1 MEKYHYSSTERNLLE
16 NMEMPFAI
24 YQFIDHRVV
33 TLILSN
39 GFLKLFGY
47 EDRNAAYYD
56 MDNNMYKDT
65 HPDDVARI
73 ADQAVRFATEEEP
86 YEVIYRSQDRR
97 HGGYR
102 VIHAMG
108 EHTYTDSG
116 VRLAHIWYTDEGK
129 YNEGAL
135 MNGMDFMTP
144 LSTALHKE
152 SLLENYHYDILTGL
166 PNMTYFFELA
176 SAGRDAMLER
186 GQDPVLL
193 FIDFSGMKYYN
204 ENQGFQE
211 GDRLLRAAADVLVK
225 HFSNENCSR
234 LGQDHFAAFTE
245 EAGLEEKLESIIS
258 EATKLNNQKSLP
270 IRIGITRYRTDPVD
284 VSGACDR
291 AKIAC
296 DSIRATYASGFAYY
310 DNTLRDEAETGRYI
324 ITNLDKALE
333 NRWIKVY
340 YQPIVRAVN
349 GKVCEEEALA
359 RWKDPE
365 RGLLSPAVFIPIL
378 EEAGLIYQVDL
389 YVLEEALR
397 KLQYLEKRGIPVVP
411 QSINLS
417 RSDFDACD
425 IVEEIRKRVDG
436 AGISRNMITIEITES
451 IIGSDPGFIKSQI
464 VKFRELG
471 FPVWMDDFGSGY
483 SSLEV
488 LEQFPFDL
496 IKLDMGFIRRVSEDE
511 ASRVIITQ
519 LVRMINAVGIDTVCE
534 GVETEAQVAFLR
546 EIGCSKLQGYYY
558 SRPIPLDE
566 ILERS
571 KDGFR
576 IGLEDARESAY
587 YDALGRFNLHDL
599 AVLGEKDAGG
609 LKNISD
615 TVPMAIMEV
624 KDGTICYSRSNKAYR
639 DLILKHY
646 GFDIGDGKADVSI
659 YLSTAFNQAVSQI
672 TETNSRSFFDE
683 ELPDG
688 YRIYSFLR
696 YIGTNPVTGKK
707 AVAEVILSTL
717 NYEEGT
723 TYEEIARALAAD
735 YYNIFYVNI
744 ENDDYIEYSS
754 LVGREEIAEEYH
766 GTNFFSKAREDAAK
780 RIHPADRD
788 RVIGDLTKETIM
800 KEIDQNG
807 SFTRTYRLLDAA
819 EPFYVNMKILRL
831 RPDANHIII
840 GISNVDSQMKQQA
853 AFERIR
859 NEQIAYARIAALSG
873 NYIVL
878 YTIDPVTDRYFEY
891 STTSDFDSLGIS
903 KEGDHFFA
911 DAAENAKTHI
921 YSEDLPMHME
931 TFSKENILA
940 GIRNNGIFSMDYRL
954 MIKGEPVP
962 VSLRAAIVEEEG
974 KERMILGIVRKE
986 IIDFENEEP
995 VYYAAF

>member
-1 MEKYHYSSTERNLLE
+1 MDKYHYSSTERNLLE
-16 NMEMPFAI
+16 NMEVPFAI

-47 EDRNAAYYD
+47 EDRNTAYYD
-56 MDNNMYKDT
+56 MDKNMYKDT

-86 YEVIYRSQDRR
+86 YEVIYRSKD
-97 HGGYR
+97 HKSGGYR

-108 EHTYTDSG
+108 KHTYTDSG
-116 VRLAHIWYTDEGK
+116 ERLAHIWYTDEGE
-129 YNEGAL
+129 YNDGASLTGTDL
-135 MNGMDFMTP
+135 MIP

-176 SAGRDAMLER
+176 SAGRDAMLR
-186 GQDPVLL
+186 DGKDPVLL
-193 FIDFSGMKYYN
+193 FVDFSGMKYYN
-204 ENQGFQE
+204 ENHGFQE
-211 GDRLLRAAADVLVK
+211 GDRLLRAAADVLIK

-234 LGQDHFAAFTE
+234 LGQDHFAAFTD
-245 EAGLEEKLESIIS
+245 EAGLEEKLEAIIS
-258 EATKLNNQKSLP
+258 EVPKLNNQKSLP
-270 IRIGITRYRTDPVD
+270 VRIGICRYRTDPVD

-296 DSIRATYASGFAYY
+296 DSIRSTYASGFAYY

-333 NRWIKVY
+333 NHWIKVY

-349 GKVCEEEALA
+349 GKICEEEALA

-378 EEAGLIYQVDL
+378 EEAGLIYRVDL
-389 YVLEEALR
+389 YVLEEVLR
-397 KLQYLEKRGIPVVP
+397 KLQYMEKHGIPVVP

-425 IVEEIRKRVDG
+425 IVEEMRKRVDE
-436 AGISRNMITIEITES
+436 AGISRSMITIEVTES
-451 IIGSDPGFIKSQI
+451 IIGSDPEFIKSRI
-464 VKFRELG
+464 MKFQELG

-496 IKLDMGFIRRVSEDE
+496 IKLDMGFIRRVSEDD

-519 LVRMINAVGIDTVCE
+519 LVRMINALGIDTVCE
-534 GVETEAQVAFLR
+534 GVETDAQVAFLR
-546 EIGCSKLQGYYY
+546 EIGCSKLQGFYY

-566 ILERS
+566 NLERS

-576 IGLEDARESAY
+576 IGLEDAKESAY
-587 YDALGRFNLHDL
+587 FDALGRFNLHDL
-599 AVLGEKDAGG
+599 TVLGEADAGG
-609 LKNISD
+609 LKSISD

-639 DLILKHY
+639 DLIVRHY
-646 GFDIGDGKADVSI
+646 GFEIGDEKENVSI

-717 NYEEGT
+717 NYKEGT

-744 ENDDYIEYSS
+744 ENEDYIEYSS
-754 LVGREEIAEEYH
+754 LAGREEIAEEYH
-766 GTNFFSKAREDAAK
+766 GTNFFSKAREDAAQ

-788 RVIGDLTKETIM
+788 RVIAGLTKETVM

-873 NYIVL
+873 DYIVL
-878 YTIDPVTDRYFEY
+878 YTIDPVTGRYFEY
-891 STTSDFDSLGIS
+891 STTSDFESLGIS
-903 KEGDHFFA
+903 KEGDDFFT
-911 DAAENAKTHI
+911 DAAENAQTRI
-921 YSEDLPMHME
+921 YYEDLPRHME
-931 TFSKENILA
+931 LFSKENILA
-940 GIRNNGIFSMDYRL
+940 GIRKNGIFTMDYRL
-954 MIKGEPVP
+954 MIKGNPVP
-962 VSLRAAIVEEEG
+962 VSLRAAILEEDG
-974 KERMILGIVRKE
+974 AERMILGIVRRGTAE
-986 IIDFENEEP
+986 LSNEEP
-995 VYYAAF
+995 V